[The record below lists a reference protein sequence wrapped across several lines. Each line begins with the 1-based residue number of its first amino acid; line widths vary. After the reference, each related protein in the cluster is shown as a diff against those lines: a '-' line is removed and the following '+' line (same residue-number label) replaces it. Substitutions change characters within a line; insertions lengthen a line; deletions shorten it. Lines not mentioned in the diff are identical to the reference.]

1 MQLKQFQDVQAFH
14 HHTQAYLLQH
24 EAEHNLL
31 LGIVHNLLHHP
42 NRNSQPPYLV
52 SVEEA
57 GNLVAV
63 AIQTPPYKLVL
74 SKVTN
79 LAALELIIQD
89 AQRRLLF
96 LPGVS
101 GLVAE
106 AQAFVKAWQT
116 LTDQPAELAMQM
128 RIHQLTEVQ
137 PLPSVNGILRPAT
150 EADRPLLIDWFQ
162 AFIAEAIASLG
173 GDAEQMVDAALKKQ
187 SLYLWED
194 AVPVSFAGTTVA
206 LPTLARIGPVY
217 TPPAFRRQGYATALV
232 AALSQ
237 QLLNQGCDRCY
248 LFTDLT
254 NPTSNHIYQTI
265 GYCPVCD
272 WEEYAFPSLM
282 S

>member
-1 MQLKQFQDVQAFH
+1 MQLRQFQDVQAFH
-14 HHTQAYLLQH
+14 HHTQTYLLQH

-42 NRNSQPPYLV
+42 NRNSQSPYLV

-63 AIQTPPYKLVL
+63 AVQTPPYKLVL
-74 SKVTN
+74 SKVSN
-79 LAALELIIQD
+79 PAALDLIIRD
-89 AQRRLLF
+89 ARRHLSC

-106 AQAFVKAWQT
+106 VQAFVEAWQT
-116 LTDQPAELAMQM
+116 LTNQSAQLAMQM

-137 PLPSVNGILRPAT
+137 PLPAVNGMLRRAT
-150 EADRPLLIDWFQ
+150 EADRPLLIDWFE

-173 GDAEQMVDAALKKQ
+173 GDAKQMVDAALKKQ
-187 SLYLWED
+187 RLYLWED
-194 AVPVSFAGTTVA
+194 AVPVSFAGSNAA
-206 LPTLARIGPVY
+206 LSTAARIGPVY
-217 TPPAFRRQGYATALV
+217 TPPLFRRQGYATALV
-232 AALSQ
+232 TALSQ
-237 QLLNQGCDRCY
+237 QLLDQGCDRCY

-265 GYCPVCD
+265 GYRPVCD
-272 WEEYAFPSLM
+272 WEEYSFASVM